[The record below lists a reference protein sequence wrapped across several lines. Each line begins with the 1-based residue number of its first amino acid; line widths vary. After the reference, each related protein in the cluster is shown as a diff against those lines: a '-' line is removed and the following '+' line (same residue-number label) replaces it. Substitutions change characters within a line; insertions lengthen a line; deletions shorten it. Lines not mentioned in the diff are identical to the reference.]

1 MPGFGEILGHDQIK
15 EHFRRA
21 IETEKVSHAYILSG
35 ESGMGKKT
43 LAKVFSLTL
52 LCESGKSDPC
62 MNCHSCRQVLS
73 NNHPDLIYVTHEK
86 PSSIGVDDIRKQIN
100 DTIWIRP
107 YIGRYKIYI
116 VDEAEKMTVQA
127 QNALL
132 KTIEEPPFYGM
143 ILLLTT
149 SQEIFL
155 PTILSRCVQMK
166 LKPLQDSSVK
176 NYLME
181 KLDTEEEKADIYTAF
196 ARGNLGKGISI
207 ASSED
212 FQAMY
217 QEMLHL
223 MKNIHLMDISEMLDF
238 IRKMKEDK
246 LDDEECLEFIEM
258 WYRDVLLFKAT
269 GDRELLI
276 FKNEYPSI
284 EKISSESNYDSL
296 ERILRGI
303 EKARTRMNFNVNM
316 ELTMELLL
324 LIIKNNRQ

>member
-1 MPGFGEILGHDQIK
+1 
-15 EHFRRA
+15 
-21 IETEKVSHAYILSG
+21 
-35 ESGMGKKT
+35 
-43 LAKVFSLTL
+43 
-52 LCESGKSDPC
+52 
-62 MNCHSCRQVLS
+62 
-73 NNHPDLIYVTHEK
+73 
-86 PSSIGVDDIRKQIN
+86 
-100 DTIWIRP
+100 
-107 YIGRYKIYI
+107 
-116 VDEAEKMTVQA
+116 
-127 QNALL
+127 
-132 KTIEEPPFYGM
+132 
-143 ILLLTT
+143 
-149 SQEIFL
+149 
-155 PTILSRCVQMK
+155 
-166 LKPLQDSSVK
+166 
-176 NYLME
+176 ME